1 MLKIIMVISYVNFLF
16 KELVFNK
23 WWFVIFCLG
32 FIEKI
37 EILVFV
43 CVKKKNIVSC
53 IECLFF
59 FFIFN
64 RKMLK

>member
-37 EILVFV
+37 EILVYI
-43 CVKKKNIVSC
+43 CVKKNIVSC

-59 FFIFN
+59 FLFLIE
-64 RKMLK
+64 KC